1 MYAHA
6 VAPFCTCHA
15 PAEKTTI
22 ARAIEEAGITNPQRR
37 APAKL
42 HKTAPRS
49 EAEDVLQEVFVTAL
63 SHTRNQSKLLALTAN

>member
-6 VAPFCTCHA
+6 VAPFCTCLC
-15 PAEKTTI
+15 
-22 ARAIEEAGITNPQRR
+22 ARRENCHRQAIEEAGITNPQRR

-63 SHTRNQSKLLALTAN
+63 SHTRNQSKLLARTAN